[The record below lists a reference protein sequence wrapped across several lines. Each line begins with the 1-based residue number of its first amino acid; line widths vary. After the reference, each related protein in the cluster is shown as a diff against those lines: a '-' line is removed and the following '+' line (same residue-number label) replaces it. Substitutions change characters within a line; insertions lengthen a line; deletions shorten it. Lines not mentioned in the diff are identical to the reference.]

1 VDGPTLTDQEHP
13 VLCKPAT
20 IPPGAA
26 GWTLIEALL
35 VIMVI
40 GIIATIAVPE
50 ILNAIAR
57 AKIRRAI
64 ADMRIIDFEI
74 DQLADLQG
82 TLPQSLADLP
92 PRPRIDPWG
101 HPYVY
106 FLFQGPGW
114 KGKARKDRFLVP
126 INSTYDL
133 YSIGLDA
140 QTRPP
145 LQHPRSLDD
154 VVRANDGQFY
164 GLGRD
169 F

>member
-1 VDGPTLTDQEHP
+1 VGWRSAGTPRR
-13 VLCKPAT
+13 
-20 IPPGAA
+20 AA

-35 VIMVI
+35 VIMVL
-40 GIIATIAVPE
+40 GILASIVVPAF
-50 ILNAIAR
+50 LDALTR
-57 AKIRRAI
+57 AKVRRAI

-74 DQLADLQG
+74 GQYEDLQG
-82 TLPQSLADLP
+82 ALPQSLAELDT
-92 PRPRIDPWG
+92 RTRIDPWG

-106 FLFQGPGW
+106 LLFEGPGW
-114 KGKARKDRFLVP
+114 RGQARKDRFLVP

-133 YSIGLDA
+133 YSIGIDA
-140 QTRPP
+140 ETRPP
-145 LQHPRSLDD
+145 LQSPQSHDD

>member
-1 VDGPTLTDQEHP
+1 MIDREHP
-13 VLCKPAT
+13 VCRRSAT
-20 IPPGAA
+20 VPRRAA

-40 GIIATIAVPE
+40 GILATIAVPAFLE
-50 ILNAIAR
+50 ALTR

-74 DQLADLQG
+74 RQYEDLQG
-82 TLPQSLADLP
+82 ALPRSLADLE
-92 PRPRIDPWG
+92 PRARIDPWG
-101 HPYVY
+101 RPYVY
-106 FLFQGPGW
+106 LLFEGPGW
-114 KGKARKDRFLVP
+114 RGQARKDRFLVP

-133 YSIGLDA
+133 YSIGIDA
-140 QTRPP
+140 DTSPP
-145 LQHPRSLDD
+145 LQNPKSQDD